1 LVLFG
6 RCGLK
11 IPVASST
18 NQRSTIPNQQRI
30 DNQRARIDNA
40 LSGVLSAMTAAGR
53 LEAIW
58 IKRAHRGPMDA
69 VAEAELE
76 SGVGLVGNVD
86 RSRRRQVTIIE
97 REAWERLM
105 AELGTSVD
113 PSARR
118 ANLMVSGVDLAHTR
132 GRVLRI
138 GQARLVID
146 GETTPCER
154 MDEAS
159 SGLQD
164 AMRVNWGGGAFAQ
177 VLTGG
182 SVRVGDRIEW
192 EEDTGCDFR

>member
-1 LVLFG
+1 VND
-6 RCGLK
+6 
-11 IPVASST
+11 SSHAT
-18 NQRSTIPNQQRI
+18 DTR
-30 DNQRARIDNA
+30 
-40 LSGVLSAMTAAGR
+40 GR
-53 LEAIW
+53 LDAIW
-58 IKRAHRGPMDA
+58 IKRAHRGPMHA
-69 VAEAELE
+69 VDEAQLE
-76 SGVGLVGNVD
+76 EGRGLVGNVD

-97 REAWERLM
+97 RETWERLM
-105 AELGTSVD
+105 AALGTSVD

-118 ANLMVSGVDLAHTR
+118 ANLMVSGIDLAHTR

-138 GQARLVID
+138 GDARLVID

-177 VLTGG
+177 VLSGG

-192 EEDTGCDFR
+192 E